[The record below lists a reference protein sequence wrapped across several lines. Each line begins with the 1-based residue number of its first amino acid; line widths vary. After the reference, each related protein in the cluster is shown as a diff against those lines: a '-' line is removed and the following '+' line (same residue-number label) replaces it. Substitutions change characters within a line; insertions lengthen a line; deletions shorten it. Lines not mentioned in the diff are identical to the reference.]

1 MHHMKKLVIGWVV
14 GLAAAGAA
22 QAQDSG
28 FYGTVRMG
36 AAINRLNDMQGHT
49 RSTGGVDLGDSA
61 HVTRWLGAVGVG
73 YHFHPG
79 WRAEVEYVLP
89 NSMRFKRKAA
99 LREGNVGVGVHLM
112 RSQRLMLNLYR
123 DIELSDR
130 FSLYGNVGLGMA
142 FVKADGHVTSLPD
155 NRRDDLSS
163 RRQTRFAWNIGAGAT
178 YALNEAFSLDLG
190 YRYVQA
196 GNVRTGTVAGVPA
209 DGENAHLRGKLRVH
223 EVYLGARYRF

>member
-1 MHHMKKLVIGWVV
+1 MQYMKNIVVGMAV

-28 FYGTVRMG
+28 FYGTVRAG
-36 AAINRLNDMQGHT
+36 AAINRLNDMQGYET
-49 RSTGGVDLGDSA
+49 SAGSVDLGDSS

-73 YHFHPG
+73 YHLYPG

-89 NSMRFKRKAA
+89 SRMRFERKAT
-99 LREGNVGVGVHLM
+99 LSEGDVGVGVHLM

-123 DIELSDR
+123 DVELTDR
-130 FSLYGNVGLGMA
+130 FSLYGNLGLGMA
-142 FVKADGHVTSLPD
+142 FVKADGHVTTQPD
-155 NRRDDLSS
+155 DHRADLAS
-163 RRQTRFAWNIGAGAT
+163 RRQTRFAWNIGAGAS
-178 YALNEAFSLDLG
+178 YALNDAISLDLG

-196 GNVRTGTVAGVPA
+196 GNVRTGDLAGGPV
-209 DGENAHLRGKLRVH
+209 DGENGHLRGKLRVH